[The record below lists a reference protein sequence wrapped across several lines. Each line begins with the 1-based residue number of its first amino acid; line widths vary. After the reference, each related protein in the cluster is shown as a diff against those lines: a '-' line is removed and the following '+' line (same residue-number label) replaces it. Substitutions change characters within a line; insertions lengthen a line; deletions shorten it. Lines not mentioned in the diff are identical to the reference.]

1 MEEQRHPI
9 KIKMKRTLLT
19 LLIIIATMWTN
30 TANALGL
37 TIDDTEI
44 DLSTSKDLTGD
55 WLEAGKVHWDA
66 ATKTLTLDNA
76 TLVSKVK
83 PNDFIQIY
91 SGEITIKLVGSNSIS
106 NENYTAIDLNFCKL
120 TINGGSLKIK
130 SKWRG
135 ISQFQQST
143 VTIDGCEVETN
154 DMGNN
159 SGPMD
164 DHLVVKNATLKVK
177 RVWDMTTITLIDC
190 HIESPEGG
198 KVIDKEM
205 NGSMGQTIVD
215 SDGEESVDIVIVPN
229 STDLRE
235 AYVVED
241 GSTLTFYYDANK
253 KTRTGTV
260 YGIYQKQASDKS
272 IPAWAGTYNESKS
285 SITSVV
291 FDSSFKD
298 YKPTSTSKWF
308 YKCTNLKNIE
318 GISNLNTENVT
329 NMYCMFYGCSALT
342 SLDLTNFN
350 TANVTDMSKMFYGC
364 SALTTLDL
372 SNFNTANVTEMY
384 CMFYGCSALTSL
396 DLTNFNTANVTD
408 MSYMFQ
414 YCENLTAIYCDDT
427 WTCSESSGMFSG
439 CTKLK
444 GAVAYD
450 ENKTDASM
458 ANPTTGYFTKEL
470 HQTYDVV
477 LESYNDQIIAC
488 IKVVREL
495 IDVSI
500 KEGKAL
506 VKSAPC
512 IVVGNLSKEEAE
524 AARDKFN
531 AAGGTANVYP
541 HGTWVPVG
549 INPVGVDVPLKQ
561 QGIYNLQGMKL
572 NTSLDR
578 LPAGIYIVDGRKVVK
593 K

>member
-1 MEEQRHPI
+1 
-9 KIKMKRTLLT
+9 MKRTLLT

-83 PNDFIQIY
+83 PSDFIQIDND
-91 SGEITIKLVGSNSIS
+91 EITIKLVGSNSIS

-135 ISQFQQST
+135 IFQFQQST

-164 DHLVVKNATLKVK
+164 NHLVVKNATLKVK

-298 YKPTSTSKWF
+298 YKPTSTRDWF
-308 YKCTNLKNIE
+308 NKCTNLKNIE
-318 GISNLNTENVT
+318 GISNLNTENVN
-329 NMYCMFYGCSALT
+329 NMNGMFAYCESLTTLNVSNFNTGNVTDMNGMFFKCYALT

-350 TANVTDMSKMFYGC
+350 TEK
-364 SALTTLDL
+364 
-372 SNFNTANVTEMY
+372 E
-384 CMFYGCSALTSL
+384 
-396 DLTNFNTANVTD
+396 TD

-414 YCENLTAIYCDDT
+414 DCENLTTIYCDDT

-450 ENKTDASM
+450 QSKTDVAM
-458 ANPTTGYFTKEL
+458 ANPETGYFTKEVG
-470 HQTYDVV
+470 TGIETPAADV
-477 LESYNDQIIAC
+477 
-488 IKVVREL
+488 
-495 IDVSI
+495 
-500 KEGKAL
+500 
-506 VKSAPC
+506 P
-512 IVVGNLSKEEAE
+512 
-524 AARDKFN
+524 AARR
-531 AAGGTANVYP
+531 
-541 HGTWVPVG
+541 
-549 INPVGVDVPLKQ
+549 
-561 QGIYNLQGMKL
+561 GIYTLNGLRL

>member
-1 MEEQRHPI
+1 MFYPI

-30 TANALGL
+30 TANALSL
-37 TIDDTEI
+37 KIDDTDI

-83 PNDFIQIY
+83 PNVFIQIY

-285 SITSVV
+285 SITSAV

-318 GISNLNTENVT
+318 GISNLNTENVN
-329 NMYCMFYGCSALT
+329 NMNGMFAYCESLTTLNVSNFNTGNVTDMNGMFFKCYALT

-350 TANVTDMSKMFYGC
+350 TEK
-364 SALTTLDL
+364 
-372 SNFNTANVTEMY
+372 
-384 CMFYGCSALTSL
+384 
-396 DLTNFNTANVTD
+396 VTD

-414 YCENLTAIYCDDT
+414 DCENLTTIYCDDT

-450 ENKTDASM
+450 QSKTDVAM
-458 ANPTTGYFTKEL
+458 ANPETGYFTKEVG
-470 HQTYDVV
+470 TGIETPAADV
-477 LESYNDQIIAC
+477 
-488 IKVVREL
+488 
-495 IDVSI
+495 
-500 KEGKAL
+500 
-506 VKSAPC
+506 P
-512 IVVGNLSKEEAE
+512 
-524 AARDKFN
+524 AARR
-531 AAGGTANVYP
+531 
-541 HGTWVPVG
+541 
-549 INPVGVDVPLKQ
+549 
-561 QGIYNLQGMKL
+561 GIYTLNGLRL

>member
-1 MEEQRHPI
+1 M
-9 KIKMKRTLLT
+9 KMKRTLLT

-298 YKPTSTSKWF
+298 YKPTSTRDWF
-308 YKCTNLKNIE
+308 NKCTNLKNIE

-329 NMYCMFYGCSALT
+329 N
-342 SLDLTNFN
+342 
-350 TANVTDMSKMFYGC
+350 
-364 SALTTLDL
+364 
-372 SNFNTANVTEMY
+372 MY

-450 ENKTDASM
+450 QSKTDVAM
-458 ANPTTGYFTKEL
+458 ANPETGYFTKEVG
-470 HQTYDVV
+470 TGIETPAADV
-477 LESYNDQIIAC
+477 
-488 IKVVREL
+488 
-495 IDVSI
+495 
-500 KEGKAL
+500 
-506 VKSAPC
+506 P
-512 IVVGNLSKEEAE
+512 
-524 AARDKFN
+524 AARR
-531 AAGGTANVYP
+531 
-541 HGTWVPVG
+541 
-549 INPVGVDVPLKQ
+549 
-561 QGIYNLQGMKL
+561 GIYTLNGLRL

>member
-1 MEEQRHPI
+1 
-9 KIKMKRTLLT
+9 MKRTLLT

-298 YKPTSTSKWF
+298 YKPTSTRDWF
-308 YKCTNLKNIE
+308 NKCTNLKNIE
-318 GISNLNTENVT
+318 GISNLNTENVN
-329 NMYCMFYGCSALT
+329 NMNGMFAYCESLTTLNVSNFNTGNVTDMNGMFFKCYALT

-350 TANVTDMSKMFYGC
+350 TEK
-364 SALTTLDL
+364 
-372 SNFNTANVTEMY
+372 
-384 CMFYGCSALTSL
+384 
-396 DLTNFNTANVTD
+396 VTD

-414 YCENLTAIYCDDT
+414 DCENLTTIYCDDT

-450 ENKTDASM
+450 QSKTDVAM
-458 ANPTTGYFTKEL
+458 ANPETGYFTKEVG
-470 HQTYDVV
+470 TGIETPAADV
-477 LESYNDQIIAC
+477 
-488 IKVVREL
+488 
-495 IDVSI
+495 
-500 KEGKAL
+500 
-506 VKSAPC
+506 P
-512 IVVGNLSKEEAE
+512 
-524 AARDKFN
+524 AARR
-531 AAGGTANVYP
+531 
-541 HGTWVPVG
+541 
-549 INPVGVDVPLKQ
+549 
-561 QGIYNLQGMKL
+561 GIYTLNGLRL

>member
-1 MEEQRHPI
+1 MFYPI

-30 TANALGL
+30 TANALSL
-37 TIDDTEI
+37 KIDDTDI

-135 ISQFQQST
+135 IFQFQQST

-298 YKPTSTSKWF
+298 YKPTSTRDWF
-308 YKCTNLKNIE
+308 NKCTNLKNIE
-318 GISNLNTENVT
+318 GISNLNTENVN
-329 NMYCMFYGCSALT
+329 NMNGMFAYCESLTTLNVSNFNTGNVTDMNGMFFKCYALT

-350 TANVTDMSKMFYGC
+350 TEK
-364 SALTTLDL
+364 
-372 SNFNTANVTEMY
+372 E
-384 CMFYGCSALTSL
+384 
-396 DLTNFNTANVTD
+396 TD

-414 YCENLTAIYCDDT
+414 DCENLTTIYCDDT

-450 ENKTDASM
+450 QSKTDVAM
-458 ANPTTGYFTKEL
+458 ANPETGYFTKEVG
-470 HQTYDVV
+470 TGIETPAADV
-477 LESYNDQIIAC
+477 
-488 IKVVREL
+488 
-495 IDVSI
+495 
-500 KEGKAL
+500 
-506 VKSAPC
+506 P
-512 IVVGNLSKEEAE
+512 
-524 AARDKFN
+524 AARR
-531 AAGGTANVYP
+531 
-541 HGTWVPVG
+541 
-549 INPVGVDVPLKQ
+549 
-561 QGIYNLQGMKL
+561 GIYTLNGLRL

>member
-1 MEEQRHPI
+1 
-9 KIKMKRTLLT
+9 
-19 LLIIIATMWTN
+19 
-30 TANALGL
+30 
-37 TIDDTEI
+37 
-44 DLSTSKDLTGD
+44 
-55 WLEAGKVHWDA
+55 
-66 ATKTLTLDNA
+66 
-76 TLVSKVK
+76 
-83 PNDFIQIY
+83 
-91 SGEITIKLVGSNSIS
+91 
-106 NENYTAIDLNFCKL
+106 
-120 TINGGSLKIK
+120 
-130 SKWRG
+130 
-135 ISQFQQST
+135 
-143 VTIDGCEVETN
+143 
-154 DMGNN
+154 MGNN
-159 SGPMD
+159 SGPNFD
-164 DHLVVKNATLKVK
+164 NHLVVKNATLKVK

-298 YKPTSTSKWF
+298 YKPTSTRDWF
-308 YKCTNLKNIE
+308 NKCTNLKNIE
-318 GISNLNTENVT
+318 GISNLNTENVN
-329 NMYCMFYGCSALT
+329 NMNGMFAYCESLTTLNVSNFNTGNVTDMNGMFFKCYALT

-350 TANVTDMSKMFYGC
+350 TEK
-364 SALTTLDL
+364 
-372 SNFNTANVTEMY
+372 E
-384 CMFYGCSALTSL
+384 
-396 DLTNFNTANVTD
+396 TD

-414 YCENLTAIYCDDT
+414 DCENLTTIYCDDT

-450 ENKTDASM
+450 QSKTDVAM
-458 ANPTTGYFTKEL
+458 ANPETGYFTKEVG
-470 HQTYDVV
+470 TGIETPAADV
-477 LESYNDQIIAC
+477 
-488 IKVVREL
+488 
-495 IDVSI
+495 
-500 KEGKAL
+500 
-506 VKSAPC
+506 P
-512 IVVGNLSKEEAE
+512 
-524 AARDKFN
+524 AARR
-531 AAGGTANVYP
+531 
-541 HGTWVPVG
+541 
-549 INPVGVDVPLKQ
+549 
-561 QGIYNLQGMKL
+561 GIYTLNGLRL

>member
-1 MEEQRHPI
+1 MFYPI

-135 ISQFQQST
+135 IFQFQQST

-159 SGPMD
+159 SGPNFD
-164 DHLVVKNATLKVK
+164 NHLVVKNATLKVK

-298 YKPTSTSKWF
+298 YKPTSTRDWF
-308 YKCTNLKNIE
+308 NKCTNLKNIE
-318 GISNLNTENVT
+318 GISNLNTENVN
-329 NMYCMFYGCSALT
+329 NMNGTFAYCESLTTLNVSNFNTGNVTDMNGMFFKCFALT
-342 SLDLTNFN
+342 SLDLTNFD
-350 TANVTDMSKMFYGC
+350 TGK
-364 SALTTLDL
+364 
-372 SNFNTANVTEMY
+372 
-384 CMFYGCSALTSL
+384 
-396 DLTNFNTANVTD
+396 VTD

-414 YCENLTAIYCDDT
+414 YCENLTTIYCDDT

-450 ENKTDASM
+450 QSKTDVAM
-458 ANPTTGYFTKEL
+458 ANPETGYFTKEVG
-470 HQTYDVV
+470 TGIETPAADV
-477 LESYNDQIIAC
+477 
-488 IKVVREL
+488 
-495 IDVSI
+495 
-500 KEGKAL
+500 
-506 VKSAPC
+506 P
-512 IVVGNLSKEEAE
+512 
-524 AARDKFN
+524 AARR
-531 AAGGTANVYP
+531 
-541 HGTWVPVG
+541 
-549 INPVGVDVPLKQ
+549 
-561 QGIYNLQGMKL
+561 GIYTLNGLRL

>member
-1 MEEQRHPI
+1 M
-9 KIKMKRTLLT
+9 KMKRTLLT

-342 SLDLTNFN
+342 SLELTNFN

>member
-1 MEEQRHPI
+1 M
-9 KIKMKRTLLT
+9 KMKRTLLT